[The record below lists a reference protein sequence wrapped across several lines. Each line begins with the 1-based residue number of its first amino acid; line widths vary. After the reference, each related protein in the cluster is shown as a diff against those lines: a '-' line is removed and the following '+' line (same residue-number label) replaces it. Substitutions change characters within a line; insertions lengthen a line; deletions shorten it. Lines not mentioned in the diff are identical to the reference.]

1 MQKLSSTIKEY
12 SIILFFLIK
21 YSYLFLIFLFKILLI
36 FIYLPASFVLFL
48 LNYRIV
54 NIYVRRLGHLATD
67 TSLLIK
73 AKEINQDKYKIIV
86 LFESKVAA
94 NNHLLKYL
102 SRDVQFIKNQ
112 YLKLIFIPFTWI
124 KYNTLDS
131 NNTTSISSSKLHPIL
146 NSWKERDPL
155 YSLDSDDREV
165 LETFF
170 KNNFPENKYRFHIC
184 LFARESGYS
193 LELEGHDY
201 DQSYRN
207 IDIDSYD
214 LAIAEIQK
222 RGGICVRLGDK
233 SMKKIENNS
242 FLIDYANSEYKCP
255 QLDIALIASSKFVL
269 ASLSG
274 IVDLANLFG
283 VPAAVNNISPFSH
296 CPIGIGSNICIPKL
310 YKKDQKLIKINEIF
324 DSKISNYR
332 YLEDFKKDG
341 ITLINNTQDEIK
353 DLTIE
358 MFNKLDEERNLNDN
372 EENIYSNKFKS
383 MINEQHFSYLC
394 EASVSETFLSNHKN
408 LLN

>member
-1 MQKLSSTIKEY
+1 MKKLSSNIKEF
-12 SIILFFLIK
+12 STILFFLLK
-21 YSYLFLIFLFKILLI
+21 YSYIFLFSLVKIVLI
-36 FIYLPASFVLFL
+36 FIYLPASFILFL

-73 AKEINQDKYKIIV
+73 EKEINENKYKIIV

-94 NNHLLKYL
+94 NSHLLKYL

-131 NNTTSISSSKLHPIL
+131 NNTASIGSSKLHTIL
-146 NSWKERDPL
+146 NSWNERDPL
-155 YSLDSDDREV
+155 YSLDSDDRKV
-165 LETFF
+165 LKTFF
-170 KNNFPENKYRFHIC
+170 INNFPKKKYKFHVC

-207 IDIDSYD
+207 TDIDSYD
-214 LAIAEIQK
+214 LAIAEIHK
-222 RGGICVRLGDK
+222 RGGICIRLGDK
-233 SMKKIENNS
+233 SMKRIESNS
-242 FLIDYANSEYKCP
+242 FFIDYANSEYKCP
-255 QLDIALIASSKFVL
+255 QLDVALIASSKFVL

-283 VPAAVNNISPFSH
+283 IPAAINNISPFSH
-296 CPIGIGSNICIPKL
+296 CPIGIASNICIPKL
-310 YKKDQKLIKINEIF
+310 YKKDQNLFKISEIF

-332 YLEDFKKDG
+332 YLEDFQRDG
-341 ITLINNTQDEIK
+341 ITLVDNTRDEIK

-358 MFNKLDEERNLNDN
+358 MFNRLDEEKHLDDN
-372 EENIYSNKFKS
+372 EENVYSDKFKS
-383 MINEQHFSYLC
+383 MINEQHYSYQC
-394 EASVSETFLSNHKN
+394 EASVSEMFLSNHKN
-408 LLN
+408 LLT